1 MADSANV
8 YLLIVQF
15 IFLSTTTKKLHIN
28 QHFQLPLKWSIV
40 KVLIFNQ

>member
-8 YLLIVQF
+8 YLLIVQL
-15 IFLSTTTKKLHIN
+15 IFLSTTKKLHIN

-40 KVLIFNQ
+40 KVLTFNQ